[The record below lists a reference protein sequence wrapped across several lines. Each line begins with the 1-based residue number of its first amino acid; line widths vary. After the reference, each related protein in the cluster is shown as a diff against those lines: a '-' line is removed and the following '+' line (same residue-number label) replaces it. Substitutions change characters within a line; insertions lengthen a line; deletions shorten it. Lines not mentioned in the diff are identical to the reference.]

1 MPLRP
6 DLVEPQDG
14 LDALVQEVSLP
25 EQTAPVKS
33 HQLLVEVHGE
43 DVEVE
48 STLHAF
54 GFPQG
59 HRAQRAS
66 FEMGRTHDGSVLNF
80 NRTNAAQNQIVY
92 AESSSLLPKI
102 EDSRFLP
109 KLVANLH
116 ASSKTRQNLND

>member
-1 MPLRP
+1 MRLRP

-14 LDALVQEVSLP
+14 LNALVQKVSLP

-33 HQLLVEVHGE
+33 HQLLVEVHSE

-48 STLHAF
+48 PTLHAF

-66 FEMGRTHDGSVLNF
+66 FERERTRDNVTGQCFQLKSPL
-80 NRTNAAQNQIVY
+80 
-92 AESSSLLPKI
+92 SLVSHTYL
-102 EDSRFLP
+102 
-109 KLVANLH
+109 A
-116 ASSKTRQNLND
+116 

>member
-1 MPLRP
+1 MTRCLPIECPMRP

-54 GFPQG
+54 GLPQG

-66 FEMGRTHDGSVLNF
+66 FQVGRTHDGSVLNY
-80 NRTNAAQNQIVY
+80 NRTNAAVTSIL
-92 AESSSLLPKI
+92 SS
-102 EDSRFLP
+102 
-109 KLVANLH
+109 
-116 ASSKTRQNLND
+116 